1 MRFMKTI
8 RTALGRKGPAILAV
22 GLLLAAW
29 QAVSAS
35 GLVPAYMLPAPT
47 DVVRAFWTD
56 APQLWEHSRITLQEA
71 FYGLALGTAIGFSV
85 FLESVRYIGP
95 VKATLIGCLEPV
107 TATVLSAALFQT
119 RFSWAELLGFGFVLL
134 TVFLSVFQKKH

>member
-1 MRFMKTI
+1 MTRLSSCCFLGADLSFVHANAYTRKTT
-8 RTALGRKGPAILAV
+8 RTATAKQPITIAV
-22 GLLLAAW
+22 I
-29 QAVSAS
+29 V
-35 GLVPAYMLPAPT
+35 LV
-47 DVVRAFWTD
+47 
-56 APQLWEHSRITLQEA
+56 
-71 FYGLALGTAIGFSV
+71 GTAIGFSV